1 MKFPLFVRVE
11 VYSRAVCFLISF
23 RNLLETTMELIN
35 KGMPP
40 FSRTIYETGLAL
52 SGKCNRISA
61 IVQNLIKN
69 ALYLAY
75 FLYIALEEIVL

>member
-52 SGKCNRISA
+52 SGKCNRMSA
-61 IVQNLIKN
+61 FVQNLIIKC
-69 ALYLAY
+69 
-75 FLYIALEEIVL
+75 FLPGFLLFQV

>member
-52 SGKCNRISA
+52 
-61 IVQNLIKN
+61 
-69 ALYLAY
+69 
-75 FLYIALEEIVL
+75 